1 MDQIKIGKFIANCR
15 KDKNL
20 TQSDL
25 AELLGVSNRTI
36 SKWETGR
43 GMCDIS
49 MFQPLCEV
57 LGITYNELLNGEKS
71 DIENEQIEQSI
82 RNTIEYTKIQIRNKD
97 RKIQFHYIII
107 IGITIAFLS
116 SLWDNP
122 KFSYGGISLAFWLM
136 VISCLLP
143 FFTYGYKKQ
152 TYLISII
159 SFGLCLIS
167 ILNIFHL
174 TNQFVLEE
182 NIIGILDTLP
192 SMFALSKFGIITTI
206 TINLGVFLTIH
217 KRKKST

>member
-15 KDKNL
+15 KDRNL

-49 MFQPLCEV
+49 MFQPLCEA
-57 LGITYNELLNGEKS
+57 LDITYNELLNGEKS
-71 DIENEQIEQSI
+71 EIKNDEIEDSI
-82 RNTIEYTKIQIRNKD
+82 KNTIEYSKIQISDKNK
-97 RKIQFHYIII
+97 RIKFHYIII

-122 KFSYGGISLAFWLM
+122 NFSYGGISLAFLLM
-136 VISCLLP
+136 ALSCLLP
-143 FFTYGYKKQ
+143 FMTYGYKKH

-167 ILNIFHL
+167 VLNIFHH
-174 TNQFVLEE
+174 TNKFILEE
-182 NIIGILDTLP
+182 NITGILDTFP
-192 SMFALSKFGIITTI
+192 TMFALSKFCIISTI
-206 TINLGVFLTIH
+206 TIHLGVYLTLH

>member
-1 MDQIKIGKFIANCR
+1 MDQIKIGKFIAKCR

-25 AELLGVSNRTI
+25 AELLVVSNRTI

-57 LGITYNELLNGEKS
+57 LDISYNELLNGEKS
-71 DIENEQIEQSI
+71 DIKNEQIEESI
-82 RNTIEYTKIQIRNKD
+82 KNTIEYSKIQIKNKD
-97 RKIQFHYIII
+97 KKILFHYIII

-122 KFSYGGISLAFWLM
+122 TFSYGGISLAFWLM
-136 VISCLLP
+136 ALSCLLP
-143 FFTYGYKKQ
+143 FMTYGYKNY
-152 TYLISII
+152 TYLICII

-167 ILNIFHL
+167 VLNIFHI
-174 TNQFVLEE
+174 TNLFVLEE
-182 NIIGILDTLP
+182 NTTGILDTFP
-192 SMFALSKFGIITTI
+192 TIFALSKFCIISTI
-206 TINLGVFLTIH
+206 TINLGVYLTIH